1 MQPPVI
7 STGQTFF
14 PRVVI
19 KDQLKS
25 LFSQKGFYNDLGHW
39 FDRRKHDSNNIED
52 IYDDRRYKT
61 WIQPGQFLATQNN
74 IPFLWNTDDVPVF
87 KSSKFS
93 IRPLYFAINELP
105 LHMRWSSNSIILAGL
120 WFGPQKPN
128 MMTYLQPFNETI
140 SHLYSK
146 GVEVY
151 SSDIKSSFICHAMLL
166 CGTYDLPTK
175 AIVYNMTQ
183 FNVNH
188 FAHKDMTVC

>member
-1 MQPPVI
+1 M
-7 STGQTFF
+7 
-14 PRVVI
+14 
-19 KDQLKS
+19 
-25 LFSQKGFYNDLGHW
+25 
-39 FDRRKHDSNNIED
+39 
-52 IYDDRRYKT
+52 
-61 WIQPGQFLATQNN
+61 
-74 IPFLWNTDDVPVF
+74 F

-93 IRPLYFAINELP
+93 IWPLYFAINELP
-105 LHMRWSSNSIILAGL
+105 LHKRWSSNNIILAGL

-166 CGTYDLPTK
+166 CGTYDLPAK

-188 FAHKDMTVC
+188 FAHKDMTICCDRLITFITANIIIKSYIPRTKDANLYSLYSNIIILIAFSKLVAVVTFCKL